1 MVVIQKSADALAPSN
16 RPDPPLVSP
25 VLDQFVAEALM
36 VALALIVD
44 HKLREHSTEV
54 SLAQRNEAIQA
65 LFFDGAN
72 KPLRMRMTVRR
83 TERVSE

>member
-36 VALALIVD
+36 V
-44 HKLREHSTEV
+44 RS
-54 SLAQRNEAIQA
+54 R
-65 LFFDGAN
+65 
-72 KPLRMRMTVRR
+72 
-83 TERVSE
+83 